1 MTREDVAEMVVTA
14 LMALLMLTGALL
26 LPRLLASLA
35 IALGG
40 LIACVGVVA

>member
-14 LMALLMLTGALL
+14 LMAIVMLTAAMG

-40 LIACVGVVA
+40 LIACAGVVA